1 MWNTASVILR
11 AHIWWLHEITLQ
23 CSWLPY
29 SNPLCFHP
37 SQMVLWV
44 KMLVWSQIWKMCQ
57 LNALVRPRLLLDQ
70 DWSIVEAVGIPA
82 SNNHLAMGGIS
93 LKASEI
99 KQSYTGLFC
108 RRSEILEPNFK
119 LVFTGADLLFVW
131 WLVELMEARSETADR
146 PKKKKMKAFSM
157 HKILFGI
164 LKNRLKQNKLAKHR
178 RCVSRVHLGS
188 PSITKKSQSYG
199 HFPYPP

>member
-82 SNNHLAMGGIS
+82 SNNHLAMDGIS

-99 KQSYTGLFC
+99 KQQTNTIIEEISLF
-108 RRSEILEPNFK
+108 LNFN
-119 LVFTGADLLFVW
+119 LVAGSADLLFVW
-131 WLVELMEARSETADR
+131 DWWGCCAVKRLTGQRRT
-146 PKKKKMKAFSM
+146 KMKAFSVNNN
-157 HKILFGI
+157 IW
-164 LKNRLKQNKLAKHR
+164 KHF
-178 RCVSRVHLGS
+178 
-188 PSITKKSQSYG
+188 IATEFK
-199 HFPYPP
+199 

>member
-82 SNNHLAMGGIS
+82 SNNHLAMDGIS

-99 KQSYTGLFC
+99 KQQTNTNRRDLTFSEFQFGCRLRWFVVCVGLM
-108 RRSEILEPNFK
+108 
-119 LVFTGADLLFVW
+119 GLLC
-131 WLVELMEARSETADR
+131 SETADG
-146 PKKKKMKAFSM
+146 PKKNEDESF
-157 HKILFGI
+157 F
-164 LKNRLKQNKLAKHR
+164 NE
-178 RCVSRVHLGS
+178 
-188 PSITKKSQSYG
+188 
-199 HFPYPP
+199 